1 MSEVPWGKHRRGRK
15 YGWLH
20 PHIDLPLS
28 LRRSTTQT
36 TPATDLR
43 IANRSAYCFPN
54 TRVDDPNSNTAL
66 CIVATRTLQRF
77 RNPTETKRRRIEAT
91 MTRLDCATNETRD
104 IRRTIGEHRRTS
116 ANIGQP
122 NLAELNRAAT
132 MIRELFITGI
142 RSWQPDL
149 WKSGPS
155 IFVTNIRLNEMDRR
169 S

>member
-20 PHIDLPLS
+20 LHIDLPLS

-36 TPATDLR
+36 TPTTDLR

-116 ANIGQP
+116 ANIGVANRIQP
-122 NLAELNRAAT
+122 NLTEPRRWFASDLLRAFVLGNQ
-132 MIRELFITGI
+132 ISEKVVHRY
-142 RSWQPDL
+142 SWL
-149 WKSGPS
+149 
-155 IFVTNIRLNEMDRR
+155 I
-169 S
+169 